1 MPDESEMQVKQDF
14 VLVVRVIVVIV
25 PAQVP
30 STLPIVLRRGL
41 SSCSQQVNCNL
52 KPPSA
57 PLLLLPSTVKWRSA
71 MFVII
76 GSWDPD
82 HTATTTRESTWPR

>member
-14 VLVVRVIVVIV
+14 VFVVEVIVVIV
-25 PAQVP
+25 RAQVP

-41 SSCSQQVNCNL
+41 SSCSQPVNCNL
-52 KPPSA
+52 KPTSA
-57 PLLLLPSTVKWRSA
+57 SLLLPTVKWRSA

-82 HTATTTRESTWPR
+82 HTATTTIESTWPR